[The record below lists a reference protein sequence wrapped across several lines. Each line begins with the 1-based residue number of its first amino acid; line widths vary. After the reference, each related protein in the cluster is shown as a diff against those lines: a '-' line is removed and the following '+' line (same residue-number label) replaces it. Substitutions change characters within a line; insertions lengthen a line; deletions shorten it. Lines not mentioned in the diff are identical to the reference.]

1 MQVIFTDLY
10 RANNNREKILNK
22 IKQLI
27 KNNEFVGSKEVRNF
41 EKNFARF
48 LNMKYCITVGNGTDA
63 IEIAIESLNLKKGSE
78 IIVPVN
84 TWIATAEP
92 VCRLGYKL
100 VFCDIDLDDY
110 TLNIKDLKKKISNN
124 TKAIIPVHLY

>member
-1 MQVIFTDLY
+1 MY
-10 RANNNREKILNK
+10 K

-27 KNNEFVGSKEVRNF
+27 KNNEFVGSTEVQNF
-41 EKNFARF
+41 EKDFAKF

-92 VCRLGYKL
+92 VSRSGHKL

-110 TLNIKDLKKKISNN
+110 TLNIQDLKKKFQKIL
-124 TKAIIPVHLY
+124 KQ